1 MNARVKYHHET
12 LNFESCAL
20 TFVLVC
26 QKYELRLLGMGT
38 VVARTAKKL
47 CDWTFSF
54 LTFTMNFFK
63 TSISVSHCFQIW
75 SQFGYM
81 KGCKSCLKLLM
92 LLLSLTAELRHQSD
106 STALLSKHWV
116 LFESQLGKFRD
127 FKPCE
132 KIKYKA
138 QFGKCTL
145 QNYKFKIY
153 LHKTE
158 SSLIEN

>member
-1 MNARVKYHHET
+1 MC
-12 LNFESCAL
+12 FEFCFDVPKICAK
-20 TFVLVC
+20 TAVL
-26 QKYELRLLGMGT
+26 GT
-38 VVARTAKKL
+38 VVPRTAKKL
-47 CDWTFSF
+47 CEWTFSF

-158 SSLIEN
+158 SSVIEN

>member
-1 MNARVKYHHET
+1 MRVKYHHET
-12 LNFESCAL
+12 LDFEPCAL

-26 QKYELRLLGMGT
+26 QKYAPRLLGMGT
-38 VVARTAKKL
+38 VVARKAKKL
-47 CDWTFSF
+47 CEWTFSF

-81 KGCKSCLKLLM
+81 KGCKSCLKLLI

-106 STALLSKHWV
+106 SAALLSKHWM
-116 LFESQLGKFRD
+116 LLESQLGRFRD
-127 FKPCE
+127 FKHRE
-132 KIKYKA
+132 MIKYKA

-158 SSLIEN
+158 SSVIEN